1 MTPIIPDSWHCFD
14 PPSLEVGAQ
23 ASGIWLA
30 PPTPR
35 ELETGRRGVRAP
47 VVMFRKEVW
56 ASDAPPAHIRARR
69 TAGAPHTIAFV
80 STIHLTHLY
89 TPTDPA
95 DWLRAAL
102 AHNLAPVGTPPV
114 SLSSAGVLRVLLED
128 VTPGVAP
135 REAVRRWLEP
145 GLVLALAKLVKQRR
159 TSFGGAF
166 RVVAAD
172 DSTFFT
178 RLRDAAH
185 LLPLEAVPAWTELF
199 DRLDAHIRDL
209 DRRHD
214 ITADG
219 FDPVAVLDEL
229 DAFFRATQAPPLTLA
244 LAVESAAAS
253 TGGTF
258 VLDDRRHAEL
268 GAAIDAALAEA
279 DALPLG
285 APRTAV
291 LIIPWGATHLL
302 PIRDRVLL
310 PRGFVPVAQSWYT
323 AGWVDFAAVEQ
334 MRHVWA
340 HHAQPMGAPTFQ
352 EPPLDGVDFEEAP
365 AAFAPLAPWFAST
378 ADEKGLPDERP
389 ME

>member
-1 MTPIIPDSWHCFD
+1 MTTIIPDAWHCFD

-30 PPTPR
+30 PPTPWER
-35 ELETGRRGVRAP
+35 ETGRRCVRAP
-47 VVMFRKEVW
+47 VLLFRKEVW
-56 ASDAPPAHIRARR
+56 APDAPPAHVRARR

-80 STIHLTHLY
+80 STIHPTHPY
-89 TPTDPA
+89 SPAAPA

-102 AHNLAPVGTPPV
+102 THNLAPAGTPRV
-114 SLSSAGVLRVLLED
+114 SLSSTGVLRVLLED

-145 GLVLALAKLVKQRR
+145 GLAQVLAKLVKRRR
-159 TSFGGAF
+159 TSFRGDF

-178 RLRDAAH
+178 RLRNAAH
-185 LLPLEAVPAWTELF
+185 LLPLEAVPAWIELF
-199 DRLDAHIRDL
+199 DRLDARIRDL

-214 ITADG
+214 IAADG
-219 FDPVAVLDEL
+219 FDHMAVLNEL
-229 DAFFRATQAPPLTLA
+229 DAFFHAAQTPPLALA

-258 VLDDRRHAEL
+258 VLDDCRHAEL

-279 DALPLG
+279 DALPPG

-334 MRHVWA
+334 MRRVWA
-340 HHAQPMGAPTFQ
+340 NHAQPMGAPTFQ

-389 ME
+389 VE